1 MRAQVREGNLVATAD
16 QRAPFENHEGCG
28 SLSYGRAG
36 INQRWASPPDDFRS
50 LWNINNN
57 TAGQALII
65 QDISKF
71 KGGVDLGHAATAW
84 QTIAYELTVGS
95 MTVGQAVTQGNQTMQ
110 QLGDPER
117 WTVIGDNS
125 VKIAN

>member
-1 MRAQVREGNLVATAD
+1 LESGRTASEISNGGL
-16 QRAPFENHEGCG
+16 QRSHSG
-28 SLSYGRAG
+28 SCPRISAF
-36 INQRWASPPDDFRS
+36 SS
-50 LWNINNN
+50 WNINNN

-84 QTIAYELTVGS
+84 QIIAYELTVGS